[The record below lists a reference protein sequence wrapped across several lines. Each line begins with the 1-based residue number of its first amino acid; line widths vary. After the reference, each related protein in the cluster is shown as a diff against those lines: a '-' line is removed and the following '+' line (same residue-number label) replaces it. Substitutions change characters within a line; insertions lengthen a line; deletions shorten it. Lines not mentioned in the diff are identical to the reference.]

1 MSLRVSRHWTLPYW
15 LAAAALFVLAWSR
28 QWGPEPS
35 TAATLLLHLAASAGE
50 MLVVQLLLGHPR
62 PILAKQLA
70 AVLLATLATAFW
82 AARATPSGPGIAVVH
97 VIWLM
102 LLVVLL
108 AGRLGWTLFIR
119 ILHRPRR

>member
-15 LAAAALFVLAWSR
+15 LAAAALFVLVWSR

-70 AVLLATLATAFW
+70 AVLLATLATASPAFLYH
-82 AARATPSGPGIAVVH
+82 ANASSQLPRSSYSLAIA
-97 VIWLM
+97 
-102 LLVVLL
+102 
-108 AGRLGWTLFIR
+108 
-119 ILHRPRR
+119 